1 MFEFTKQTKQYEELA
16 ARIKEV
22 NDLWVNIVL
31 STWEDFFKPKKKQ
44 GKPQGWVET
53 ACPTSKHVV
62 NYVKRRNLVSAW
74 LIIVTGVIY
83 TYIAAEQGYKGN
95 TGMAVCYIGYALGNV
110 GLYMMATK

>member
-1 MFEFTKQTKQYEELA
+1 
-16 ARIKEV
+16 
-22 NDLWVNIVL
+22 
-31 STWEDFFKPKKKQ
+31 
-44 GKPQGWVET
+44 
-53 ACPTSKHVV
+53 
-62 NYVKRRNLVSAW
+62 VSAW